1 MCFPEEDDKRK
12 TKTVVIEEFLGVP
25 KRLAPLFLAFMLDGI
40 ATGLLIPV
48 MPFYFMEL
56 GADAFQLSLVI
67 SATYVAQMIGCII
80 VGQLND
86 KYGRRPHILAC
97 LFTSCASL
105 LLVSRSTT
113 LIEVALSRIL
123 SVMNK
128 IWLICKMYIFYIL
141 ILELFF
147 RGFVVG

>member
-1 MCFPEEDDKRK
+1 MSCFPCLGLFDSCSDYGRVCFPEDNDDERK
-12 TKTVVIEEFLGVP
+12 KNPVVFEEFLGVP
-25 KRLAPLFLAFMLDGI
+25 KCLAPLFLAFMLDGI

-86 KYGRRPHILAC
+86 KCGRRHHVLAC
-97 LFTSCASL
+97 LFTSCISL
-105 LLVSRSTT
+105 FLVSRSTSLT
-113 LIEVALSRIL
+113 EVALSRIL
-123 SVMNK
+123 SVIN
-128 IWLICKMYIFYIL
+128 IT
-141 ILELFF
+141 
-147 RGFVVG
+147 